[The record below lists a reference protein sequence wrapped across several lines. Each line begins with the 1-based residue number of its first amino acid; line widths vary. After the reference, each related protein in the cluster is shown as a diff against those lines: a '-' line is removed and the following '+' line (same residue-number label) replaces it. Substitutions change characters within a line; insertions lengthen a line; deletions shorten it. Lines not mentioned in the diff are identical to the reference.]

1 MITKKLPPTLGRFRT
16 SGCASHPARDGS
28 FGNLKAEHAEFAM
41 NARST
46 PGRILGH
53 HLENQIPNFSRNLLA
68 ASSPAHFAEHGPIQA
83 ESTPVPAGHSV
94 RSDQIEAL
102 FPVGPELAK
111 GNPKQ
116 LVEQT
121 KSWFRMPAFQDDEL
135 LAKSEVFQHQVLAR
149 TKKAKGGS
157 EPDPEKVEHSGKV
170 IAGRIL
176 IRALM
181 SLISQ
186 SDGPVANDR
195 RAEGEGRPRPV
206 IRRLLSTL
214 T

>member
-1 MITKKLPPTLGRFRT
+1 M
-16 SGCASHPARDGS
+16 
-28 FGNLKAEHAEFAM
+28 
-41 NARST
+41 
-46 PGRILGH
+46 
-53 HLENQIPNFSRNLLA
+53 
-68 ASSPAHFAEHGPIQA
+68 
-83 ESTPVPAGHSV
+83 PAGHSV

-121 KSWFRMPAFQDDEL
+121 KSWFRMPGFQDDEL
-135 LAKSEVFQHQVLAR
+135 LAKSEVLQHQVLTR

-157 EPDPEKVEHSGKV
+157 EPDPKKVEHSGKV
-170 IAGRIL
+170 IADRIL